1 MRIAAPANGAGIRRR
16 LRELRQ
22 VRERVSNVR
31 LFRAEWFLPVSVATS
46 VVFLL
51 FGDALREDSAAPVL
65 QSVVFIWLFIAILS
79 SAMSV
84 VRHAEHLAERLG
96 EPLGT
101 LILTLAVTAIEAASI
116 SAVMVHSR
124 DQPTVMRDTIFAV
137 IMIILNGMV
146 GTSLLVGAWRHR
158 EQSYNLRGANIYLSV
173 VVPLAVMCLIMPNY
187 THTTPGPT
195 LSFYQQEFL
204 GAMCVG
210 LYAAFLAVQTGRHRG
225 YFELEGEEDGHGR
238 EFGGGTAAPGAA
250 APRAWAPRASAWH
263 HASLLLAYMIP
274 VVYLAEQFGQPIDN
288 MIRRLHA
295 PAALGG
301 VIIAALVATPEGIGA
316 VRSALANK
324 LQRSVNICLGSLLA
338 TIGLSIP
345 LMIVVAHL
353 MGATIFL
360 GLQGTSFVMLLLT
373 LAVSVLTFGSG
384 RTNVL
389 QGAVHLLLFLAYV
402 LLIFQG

>member
-1 MRIAAPANGAGIRRR
+1 MSIATGLA
-16 LRELRQ
+16 
-22 VRERVSNVR
+22 
-31 LFRAEWFLPVSVATS
+31 
-46 VVFLL
+46 FLL
-51 FGDALREDSAAPVL
+51 FGGALGAESAGPAM
-65 QSVVFIWLFIAILS
+65 QAVVFIWLFLAILG

-124 DQPTVMRDTIFAV
+124 DQPTVMRDTLFAV

-146 GTSLLVGAWRHR
+146 GASLLVGAWRHR

-173 VVPLAVMCLIMPNY
+173 VIPLAVMSLIMPNY

-204 GAMCVG
+204 ALMCVG

-225 YFELEGEEDGHGR
+225 YFEIEGEEDGHGR
-238 EFGGGTAAPGAA
+238 ELAVGDAAAPSTPVPGASAPGAS
-250 APRAWAPRASAWH
+250 APDASAWH
-263 HASLLLAYMIP
+263 HALLLLAYMVP
-274 VVYLAEQFGQPIDN
+274 VVYLAEQFGQPIDH

-338 TIGLSIP
+338 TIGLTIP

>member
-1 MRIAAPANGAGIRRR
+1 MDVVSTRR
-16 LRELRQ
+16 L
-22 VRERVSNVR
+22 V
-31 LFRAEWFLPVSVATS
+31 RAEWFLAVSIATS
-46 VVFLL
+46 LAFLL
-51 FGDALREDSAAPVL
+51 FGDTLKADSADATV
-65 QSVVFIWLFIAILS
+65 QAVVFIWLFLAILW
-79 SAMSV
+79 SAMCV

-124 DQPTVMRDTIFAV
+124 DQPTVMRDTVFAV

-158 EQSYNLRGANIYLSV
+158 EQSYNLQGANIYLSV
-173 VVPLAVMCLIMPNY
+173 VVPLAVMSLIMPNY

-204 GAMCVG
+204 GVMCIG

-225 YFELEGEEDGHGR
+225 YFALEAEEAGHGHALA
-238 EFGGGTAAPGAA
+238 GGAA
-250 APRAWAPRASAWH
+250 APGASAWH
-263 HASLLLAYMIP
+263 HALLLLAYMIP
-274 VVYLAEQFGQPIDN
+274 VVYLAEQFGEPIDH

-338 TIGLSIP
+338 TIALTIP

-360 GLQGTSFVMLLLT
+360 GLQGTSYVMLLLT

-389 QGAVHLLLFLAYV
+389 QGAVHLILFIAYV

>member
-1 MRIAAPANGAGIRRR
+1 MDIVSTRR
-16 LRELRQ
+16 L
-22 VRERVSNVR
+22 V
-31 LFRAEWFLPVSVATS
+31 RAEWFLAVSIATS
-46 VVFLL
+46 LAFLL
-51 FGDALREDSAAPVL
+51 LGDTLKADSADGTVQA
-65 QSVVFIWLFIAILS
+65 VVFIWLFLAILW
-79 SAMSV
+79 SAMCV

-158 EQSYNLRGANIYLSV
+158 EQSYNLQGANIYLSV

-204 GAMCVG
+204 GVMCVG

-225 YFELEGEEDGHGR
+225 YFALEAEEAGHGH
-238 EFGGGTAAPGAA
+238 ELAGGAA
-250 APRAWAPRASAWH
+250 APGASAWH
-263 HASLLLAYMIP
+263 HALLLLAYMIP
-274 VVYLAEQFGQPIDN
+274 VVYLAEQFGEPIDH

-338 TIGLSIP
+338 TIALTIP
-345 LMIVVAHL
+345 LMVVVAHL

-360 GLQGTSFVMLLLT
+360 GLEGTSYVMLLLT

-389 QGAVHLLLFLAYV
+389 QGAVHLILFIAYV

>member
-1 MRIAAPANGAGIRRR
+1 MLAILKNSTHRGYHREIVSAHRLIR
-16 LRELRQ
+16 
-22 VRERVSNVR
+22 S
-31 LFRAEWFLPVSVATS
+31 EWFLAVSIATS
-46 VVFLL
+46 LAFLL
-51 FGDALREDSAAPVL
+51 FGDELKAESASAAV
-65 QSVVFIWLFIAILS
+65 QAAVFVWLFVTILWA
-79 SAMSV
+79 AMSV

-116 SAVMVHSR
+116 SAVMLHSR
-124 DQPTVMRDTIFAV
+124 DQPTVMRDTVFAV

-158 EQSYNLRGANIYLSV
+158 EQSYNLQGANIYFSV

-187 THTTPGPT
+187 TQTTPGPT

-204 GAMCVG
+204 ALICVG
-210 LYAAFLAVQTGRHRG
+210 LYGAFLAVQTGRHRG
-225 YFELEGEEDGHGR
+225 YFSLEAEENGHGH
-238 EFGGGTAAPGAA
+238 ELAGG
-250 APRAWAPRASAWH
+250 ASAWH
-263 HASLLLAYMIP
+263 HALLLLAYMIP
-274 VVYLAEQFGQPIDN
+274 VVYLAEQFGEPIDH

-338 TIGLSIP
+338 TIALTIP

-389 QGAVHLLLFLAYV
+389 QGAVHLILFIAYV

>member
-1 MRIAAPANGAGIRRR
+1 MDIVSTRR
-16 LRELRQ
+16 L
-22 VRERVSNVR
+22 V
-31 LFRAEWFLPVSVATS
+31 RAEWFLAVSIATS
-46 VVFLL
+46 LAFLL
-51 FGDALREDSAAPVL
+51 FGDTLKADSADATV
-65 QSVVFIWLFIAILS
+65 QAVVFIWLFLAILW
-79 SAMSV
+79 SAMCV
-84 VRHAEHLAERLG
+84 VRHAEHLAEHLG

-116 SAVMVHSR
+116 SAVMVHSP

-158 EQSYNLRGANIYLSV
+158 EQSYNLQGANIYLSV
-173 VVPLAVMCLIMPNY
+173 VVPLAVMSLIMPNY
-187 THTTPGPT
+187 TQTTPGPT

-204 GAMCVG
+204 GVMCVG

-225 YFELEGEEDGHGR
+225 YFALEAEEAGHGQ
-238 EFGGGTAAPGAA
+238 ELAGGAAAPGAA
-250 APRAWAPRASAWH
+250 APGAAAPGASVWH
-263 HASLLLAYMIP
+263 HALLLLAYMIP
-274 VVYLAEQFGQPIDN
+274 VVYLAEQFGEPIDH

-338 TIGLSIP
+338 TIALTIP
-345 LMIVVAHL
+345 LMIIVAHL

-373 LAVSVLTFGSG
+373 LALSVLTFGSG

-389 QGAVHLLLFLAYV
+389 QGAVHLILFIAYV

>member
-1 MRIAAPANGAGIRRR
+1 MEIVSIPR
-16 LRELRQ
+16 L
-22 VRERVSNVR
+22 V
-31 LFRAEWFLPVSVATS
+31 RAEWFLPVSIATS
-46 VVFLL
+46 LAFLL
-51 FGDALREDSAAPVL
+51 FGDALKADSADSTVQA
-65 QSVVFIWLFIAILS
+65 VVFIWLFLAILC
-79 SAMSV
+79 SAMCV

-124 DQPTVMRDTIFAV
+124 DQPTVMRDTVFAV

-158 EQSYNLRGANIYLSV
+158 EQSYNLQGANIYLSV

-204 GAMCVG
+204 GVMCVG

-225 YFELEGEEDGHGR
+225 YFALEAEEDGHGH
-238 EFGGGTAAPGAA
+238 GLAGDAAAPGAA
-250 APRAWAPRASAWH
+250 AWH
-263 HASLLLAYMIP
+263 HALLLLAYMIP
-274 VVYLAEQFGQPIDN
+274 VVYLAEQFGEPIDH
-288 MIRRLHA
+288 MIGRLHA

-338 TIGLSIP
+338 TIGLTIP
-345 LMIVVAHL
+345 LMIVIAHL

-389 QGAVHLLLFLAYV
+389 QGAVHLILFIAYV

>member
-1 MRIAAPANGAGIRRR
+1 MGAAGSANGGRIRCP
-16 LRELRQ
+16 LCDLRQ
-22 VRERVSNVR
+22 VREVVSNR
-31 LFRAEWFLPVSVATS
+31 LIRAEWFLPVSIATS
-46 VVFLL
+46 LAFLL
-51 FGDALREDSAAPVL
+51 FPAALAGESTGPAA
-65 QSVVFIWLFIAILS
+65 QAVVFVWLFVAILW
-79 SAMSV
+79 SAISV

-124 DQPTVMRDTIFAV
+124 DQPTVMRDTVFAV
-137 IMIILNGMV
+137 IMIILNAMV

-158 EQSYNLRGANIYLSV
+158 EQSYNLQGANIYLSV

-204 GAMCVG
+204 GVMCVG
-210 LYAAFLAVQTGRHRG
+210 LYGAFLAVQTGRHRG
-225 YFELEGEEDGHGR
+225 YFSLEAEEDGHGH
-238 EFGGGTAAPGAA
+238 ELAGGAA
-250 APRAWAPRASAWH
+250 APSASAWH
-263 HASLLLAYMIP
+263 HALLLLAYMIP
-274 VVYLAEQFGQPIDN
+274 VVYLAEQFGQPIDH
-288 MIRRLHA
+288 MIGRLHA

-338 TIGLSIP
+338 TIALTIP

-373 LAVSVLTFGSG
+373 LAVSILTFGSG

-389 QGAVHLLLFLAYV
+389 QGAVHLILFIAYV

>member
-1 MRIAAPANGAGIRRR
+1 VSTRR
-16 LRELRQ
+16 L
-22 VRERVSNVR
+22 VRS
-31 LFRAEWFLPVSVATS
+31 EWFLAVSILTS
-46 VVFLL
+46 LAFLL
-51 FGDALREDSAAPVL
+51 FGDQLKAESADAAV
-65 QSVVFIWLFIAILS
+65 QAAVFIWLFVAILW

-116 SAVMVHSR
+116 SAVMVHSP
-124 DQPTVMRDTIFAV
+124 DQPTVMRDTVFAV

-158 EQSYNLRGANIYLSV
+158 EQSYNLQGANIYFSV
-173 VVPLAVMCLIMPNY
+173 VVPLSVMSLIMPNY
-187 THTTPGPT
+187 TQTTPGPT

-204 GAMCVG
+204 AVMCLG

-225 YFELEGEEDGHGR
+225 YFALEGEEDGHGH
-238 EFGGGTAAPGAA
+238 ELTGGAA
-250 APRAWAPRASAWH
+250 APGASAWH
-263 HASLLLAYMIP
+263 HALLLLAYMIP
-274 VVYLAEQFGQPIDN
+274 VVYLAEQFGEPIEH
-288 MIRRLHA
+288 MITRLHA

-338 TIGLSIP
+338 TIGLTIP

-389 QGAVHLLLFLAYV
+389 QGAVHLILFIAYI

>member
-1 MRIAAPANGAGIRRR
+1 MRAAVPANGTGIRSRFRDVLKEFVSIRR
-16 LRELRQ
+16 LAR
-22 VRERVSNVR
+22 S
-31 LFRAEWFLPVSVATS
+31 EWFLAVSIATS
-46 VVFLL
+46 LAFLL
-51 FGDALREDSAAPVL
+51 FGDQLKAESADAGV
-65 QSVVFIWLFIAILS
+65 QAAVFIWLFATILW

-84 VRHAEHLAERLG
+84 VRHAERLAERLG

-124 DQPTVMRDTIFAV
+124 DQPTVMRDTLFAV

-158 EQSYNLRGANIYLSV
+158 EQSYNLQGANIYFSV
-173 VVPLAVMCLIMPNY
+173 VVPLAVMSLIMPNY

-204 GAMCVG
+204 AVMCVG

-225 YFELEGEEDGHGR
+225 YFALEAEEDGHGH
-238 EFGGGTAAPGAA
+238 ELAGGAAAPGAA
-250 APRAWAPRASAWH
+250 AWH
-263 HASLLLAYMIP
+263 HALLLLGYMIP
-274 VVYLAEQFGQPIDN
+274 VVYLAEQFGEPIDH

-338 TIGLSIP
+338 TIGLTIP

-389 QGAVHLLLFLAYV
+389 QGAVHLILFIAYV

>member
-1 MRIAAPANGAGIRRR
+1 MGGAGPANGARIRCR
-16 LRELRQ
+16 LRDLRQ
-22 VRERVSNVR
+22 VGEIVSNR
-31 LFRAEWFLPVSVATS
+31 LVRAEWFLPVSIATS
-46 VVFLL
+46 LVFLL
-51 FGDALREDSAAPVL
+51 FGDTLKADSADATV
-65 QSVVFIWLFIAILS
+65 QAGVFIWLFLAILW
-79 SAMSV
+79 SAMCV

-124 DQPTVMRDTIFAV
+124 DQPTVMRDTVFAV

-158 EQSYNLRGANIYLSV
+158 EQSYNLQGANIYLSV
-173 VVPLAVMCLIMPNY
+173 VVPLAVMSLIMPNY

-204 GAMCVG
+204 GVMCIG

-225 YFELEGEEDGHGR
+225 YFALEGEEDGHGH
-238 EFGGGTAAPGAA
+238 ELAGGAA
-250 APRAWAPRASAWH
+250 APVASAWH
-263 HASLLLAYMIP
+263 HALLLLGYMIP
-274 VVYLAEQFGQPIDN
+274 VVYLAEQFGEPIDH

-338 TIGLSIP
+338 TIALTIP
-345 LMIVVAHL
+345 LMVVVAHL

-360 GLQGTSFVMLLLT
+360 GLEGTSYVMLLLT

-389 QGAVHLLLFLAYV
+389 QGAVHLILFIAYV

>member
-1 MRIAAPANGAGIRRR
+1 MGGAGPANDARTQCR
-16 LRELRQ
+16 LRDLRQ
-22 VRERVSNVR
+22 LGETVSNRLVR
-31 LFRAEWFLPVSVATS
+31 SEWFLAVSIATS
-46 VVFLL
+46 LAFLL
-51 FGDALREDSAAPVL
+51 FGDTLRADSADATV
-65 QSVVFIWLFIAILS
+65 QAVVFIWLFLAILW
-79 SAMSV
+79 SAMCV

-124 DQPTVMRDTIFAV
+124 DQPTVMRDTVFAV

-158 EQSYNLRGANIYLSV
+158 EQSYNLQGANIYLSV
-173 VVPLAVMCLIMPNY
+173 VVPLAVMSLIMPNY

-204 GAMCVG
+204 GVMCIG

-225 YFELEGEEDGHGR
+225 YFALEAEEDGHGQ
-238 EFGGGTAAPGAA
+238 ELAGGAA
-250 APRAWAPRASAWH
+250 APVASAWH
-263 HASLLLAYMIP
+263 HALLLLGYMIP
-274 VVYLAEQFGQPIDN
+274 VVYLAEQFGEPIDH

-338 TIGLSIP
+338 TIALTIP
-345 LMIVVAHL
+345 LMVVVAHL

-360 GLQGTSFVMLLLT
+360 GLEGTSYVMLLLT

-389 QGAVHLLLFLAYV
+389 QGAVHLILFIAYV

>member
-1 MRIAAPANGAGIRRR
+1 MGGAGPANDARIRCR
-16 LRELRQ
+16 LRDLRQ
-22 VRERVSNVR
+22 VGEIVSNR
-31 LFRAEWFLPVSVATS
+31 LVRAEWFLAVSIATS
-46 VVFLL
+46 LAFLL
-51 FGDALREDSAAPVL
+51 FGDTLKADSADATV
-65 QSVVFIWLFIAILS
+65 QAVVFIWLFLAILW
-79 SAMSV
+79 SAMCV

-124 DQPTVMRDTIFAV
+124 DQPTVMRDTVFAV

-158 EQSYNLRGANIYLSV
+158 EQSYNLQGANIYLSV
-173 VVPLAVMCLIMPNY
+173 VVPLAVMSLIMPNY

-204 GAMCVG
+204 GVMCIG
-210 LYAAFLAVQTGRHRG
+210 LYTAFLAVQTGRHRG
-225 YFELEGEEDGHGR
+225 YFALEGEEDGHGH
-238 EFGGGTAAPGAA
+238 ELAGGAA
-250 APRAWAPRASAWH
+250 APGASAWH
-263 HASLLLAYMIP
+263 HALLLLAYMIP
-274 VVYLAEQFGQPIDN
+274 VVYLAEQFGEPIDH

-338 TIGLSIP
+338 TIALTIP

-360 GLQGTSFVMLLLT
+360 GLEGTSYVMLLLT

-389 QGAVHLLLFLAYV
+389 QGAVHLILFIAYV

>member
-1 MRIAAPANGAGIRRR
+1 MGGAGPANDARTQCR
-16 LRELRQ
+16 LRDLRQ
-22 VRERVSNVR
+22 LGETVSNRLVR
-31 LFRAEWFLPVSVATS
+31 SEWFLAVSIATS
-46 VVFLL
+46 LAFLL
-51 FGDALREDSAAPVL
+51 FGDTLRADSADATV
-65 QSVVFIWLFIAILS
+65 QAVVFIWLFLAILW
-79 SAMSV
+79 SAMCV

-124 DQPTVMRDTIFAV
+124 DQPTVMRDTVFAV

-158 EQSYNLRGANIYLSV
+158 EQSYNLQGANIYLSV
-173 VVPLAVMCLIMPNY
+173 VVPLAVMSLIMPNY

-204 GAMCVG
+204 GVMCIG

-225 YFELEGEEDGHGR
+225 YFALEAEEDGHGH
-238 EFGGGTAAPGAA
+238 ELAGGAA
-250 APRAWAPRASAWH
+250 APVASAWH
-263 HASLLLAYMIP
+263 HALLLLGYMIP
-274 VVYLAEQFGQPIDN
+274 VVYLAEQFGEPIDH

-338 TIGLSIP
+338 TIALTIP
-345 LMIVVAHL
+345 LMVVVSHL

-360 GLQGTSFVMLLLT
+360 GLEGTSYVMLLLT

-389 QGAVHLLLFLAYV
+389 QGAVHLILFIAYV

>member
-1 MRIAAPANGAGIRRR
+1 MDIVSTRR
-16 LRELRQ
+16 L
-22 VRERVSNVR
+22 V
-31 LFRAEWFLPVSVATS
+31 RAEWFLAVSIATS
-46 VVFLL
+46 LAFLL
-51 FGDALREDSAAPVL
+51 FGDTLKTDSADATV
-65 QSVVFIWLFIAILS
+65 QAVVFIWLFLSILW
-79 SAMSV
+79 SAMCV
-84 VRHAEHLAERLG
+84 VRHAEHLAVRLG

-158 EQSYNLRGANIYLSV
+158 EQSYNLQGANIYLSV
-173 VVPLAVMCLIMPNY
+173 VVPLAVMSLIMPNY
-187 THTTPGPT
+187 TQTTPGPT

-204 GAMCVG
+204 GVMCVG

-225 YFELEGEEDGHGR
+225 YFALEAEEDGHGHALA
-238 EFGGGTAAPGAA
+238 GGAAAPGAA
-250 APRAWAPRASAWH
+250 TRGAAAPGASAWH
-263 HASLLLAYMIP
+263 HALLLLAYMIP
-274 VVYLAEQFGQPIDN
+274 VVYLAEQFGEPIDH

-338 TIGLSIP
+338 TIALTIP

-360 GLQGTSFVMLLLT
+360 GLQGTSYVMLLLT

-389 QGAVHLLLFLAYV
+389 QGAVHLILFIAYV

>member
-1 MRIAAPANGAGIRRR
+1 MSAQR
-16 LRELRQ
+16 LI
-22 VRERVSNVR
+22 
-31 LFRAEWFLPVSVATS
+31 RAEWFLLVSIATS
-46 VVFLL
+46 LVFLL
-51 FGDALREDSAAPVL
+51 SGDALTGDATGPVV
-65 QSVVFIWLFIAILS
+65 QAVVFIWLFVVILWA
-79 SAMSV
+79 AMSV

-116 SAVMVHSR
+116 SAVMVHSL
-124 DQPTVMRDTIFAV
+124 DQPTVMRDTVFAV

-146 GTSLLVGAWRHR
+146 GVSLLVGAWRHR
-158 EQSYNLRGANIYLSV
+158 EQSYNLQGANIYFSV

-204 GAMCVG
+204 GVMCVG

-225 YFELEGEEDGHGR
+225 YFSLEAEEDGHGHGLA
-238 EFGGGTAAPGAA
+238 GGG
-250 APRAWAPRASAWH
+250 SAWR
-263 HASLLLAYMIP
+263 HALLLLAYMIP
-274 VVYLAEQFGQPIDN
+274 VVYLAEQFGQPIDH

-338 TIGLSIP
+338 TIGLTIP
-345 LMIVVAHL
+345 LMIIVAHL

-373 LAVSVLTFGSG
+373 LAVSILTFGSG

-389 QGAVHLLLFLAYV
+389 QGAVHLLLFIAYV

>member
-1 MRIAAPANGAGIRRR
+1 MDIVSTRR
-16 LRELRQ
+16 L
-22 VRERVSNVR
+22 V
-31 LFRAEWFLPVSVATS
+31 RAEWFLAVSIATS
-46 VVFLL
+46 LAFLL
-51 FGDALREDSAAPVL
+51 FGDTLKADSADATV
-65 QSVVFIWLFIAILS
+65 QAVVFIWLFLAILW
-79 SAMSV
+79 SAMCV

-124 DQPTVMRDTIFAV
+124 DQPTVMRDTVFAV

-158 EQSYNLRGANIYLSV
+158 EQSYNLQGANIYLSV
-173 VVPLAVMCLIMPNY
+173 VVPLAVMSLIMPNY

-204 GAMCVG
+204 GVMCIG

-225 YFELEGEEDGHGR
+225 YFALEAEEDGHGH
-238 EFGGGTAAPGAA
+238 ELAGGAA
-250 APRAWAPRASAWH
+250 APVASAWH
-263 HASLLLAYMIP
+263 HALLLLAYMIP
-274 VVYLAEQFGQPIDN
+274 VVYLAEQFGEPIDH

-338 TIGLSIP
+338 TIALTIP

-360 GLQGTSFVMLLLT
+360 GLQGTSYVMLLLT

-389 QGAVHLLLFLAYV
+389 QGAVHLILFIAYV

>member
-1 MRIAAPANGAGIRRR
+1 MDIVSTRR
-16 LRELRQ
+16 L
-22 VRERVSNVR
+22 V
-31 LFRAEWFLPVSVATS
+31 RAEWFLAVSIATS
-46 VVFLL
+46 LAFLL
-51 FGDALREDSAAPVL
+51 FGDALKADSADATV
-65 QSVVFIWLFIAILS
+65 QAVVFIWLFLAILW
-79 SAMSV
+79 SAMCV

-158 EQSYNLRGANIYLSV
+158 EQSYNLQGANIYLSV

-187 THTTPGPT
+187 TQTTPGPT

-204 GAMCVG
+204 GVMCIG

-225 YFELEGEEDGHGR
+225 YFALEAEEDGHGH
-238 EFGGGTAAPGAA
+238 ELAGGAA
-250 APRAWAPRASAWH
+250 APVASAWH
-263 HASLLLAYMIP
+263 HALLLLGYMIP
-274 VVYLAEQFGQPIDN
+274 VVYLAEQFGEPIDH

-338 TIGLSIP
+338 TIALTIP

-389 QGAVHLLLFLAYV
+389 QGAVHLILFIAYV

>member
-1 MRIAAPANGAGIRRR
+1 MSAHRSI
-16 LRELRQ
+16 
-22 VRERVSNVR
+22 
-31 LFRAEWFLPVSVATS
+31 RAEWFLAVSIVTS
-46 VVFLL
+46 LAFLL
-51 FGDALREDSAAPVL
+51 FGDALQADSADPAV
-65 QSVVFIWLFIAILS
+65 QAVVFIWLFLAILC
-79 SAMSV
+79 SAMAV

-158 EQSYNLRGANIYLSV
+158 EQSYNLQGANIYFSV
-173 VVPLAVMCLIMPNY
+173 VVPLAVMSLIMPNY
-187 THTTPGPT
+187 TQTTPGPT

-204 GAMCVG
+204 AVMCVG

-225 YFELEGEEDGHGR
+225 YFTLGAEDDGPGHEVAGS
-238 EFGGGTAAPGAA
+238 AATPGVATPGAA
-250 APRAWAPRASAWH
+250 TPGAATPGASAWY
-263 HASLLLAYMIP
+263 HALLLLAYMIP
-274 VVYLAEQFGQPIDN
+274 VVYLAEQFGEPIDH
-288 MIRRLHA
+288 MIRALNA
-295 PAALGG
+295 PVALGG

-324 LQRSVNICLGSLLA
+324 KQRSVNICLGSLLA
-338 TIGLSIP
+338 TIGLTIP

-389 QGAVHLLLFLAYV
+389 QGAVHLILFIAYI

>member
-1 MRIAAPANGAGIRRR
+1 MDIVSTRR
-16 LRELRQ
+16 L
-22 VRERVSNVR
+22 VRS
-31 LFRAEWFLPVSVATS
+31 EWFLAVSIATS
-46 VVFLL
+46 LAFLL
-51 FGDALREDSAAPVL
+51 FGDALKADSADATV
-65 QSVVFIWLFIAILS
+65 QAVVFIWLFLAILW
-79 SAMSV
+79 SAMCV

-158 EQSYNLRGANIYLSV
+158 EQSYNLQGANIYLSV
-173 VVPLAVMCLIMPNY
+173 VVPLAVMSLIMPNY

-204 GAMCVG
+204 GVMCIG

-225 YFELEGEEDGHGR
+225 YFALEGEEDGHGH
-238 EFGGGTAAPGAA
+238 ELSGGAAAPGA
-250 APRAWAPRASAWH
+250 SAWQ
-263 HASLLLAYMIP
+263 HALLLLAYMIP
-274 VVYLAEQFGQPIDN
+274 VVYLAEQFGEPIDH

-338 TIGLSIP
+338 TIALTIP

-360 GLQGTSFVMLLLT
+360 GLEGTSYVMLLLT

-389 QGAVHLLLFLAYV
+389 QGAVHLILFIAYV

>member
-1 MRIAAPANGAGIRRR
+1 MGAAGSANGAGSRCR
-16 LRELRQ
+16 LHDLRQ
-22 VRERVSNVR
+22 VREIVSTHR
-31 LFRAEWFLPVSVATS
+31 WIRSEWFLAVSILTS
-46 VVFLL
+46 LAFLL
-51 FGDALREDSAAPVL
+51 LGDRLAAESGDVAV
-65 QSVVFIWLFIAILS
+65 QAAVFIWLFVTILW
-79 SAMSV
+79 SAMAV

-116 SAVMVHSR
+116 SAVMLHSP
-124 DQPTVMRDTIFAV
+124 DEPTVMRDTIFAV

-158 EQSYNLRGANIYLSV
+158 EQSYNLQGANIYLGV
-173 VVPLAVMCLIMPNY
+173 IVPLAVMSLIMPNY
-187 THTTPGPT
+187 TQTTPGPT
-195 LSFYQQEFL
+195 LSFYQREFL
-204 GAMCVG
+204 AVMCVG

-225 YFELEGEEDGHGR
+225 YFALEAEDEGHRHELA
-238 EFGGGTAAPGAA
+238 GGASAPGA
-250 APRAWAPRASAWH
+250 STWH
-263 HASLLLAYMIP
+263 HAILLLAYMIP
-274 VVYLAEQFGQPIDN
+274 VVYLAEQFGEPIDH
-288 MIRRLHA
+288 MIGRLRA

-301 VIIAALVATPEGIGA
+301 VIIAALVATPEGLGA
-316 VRSALANK
+316 VRSALANH

-338 TIGLSIP
+338 TIGLTIP

-353 MGATIFL
+353 MGATIYL

-389 QGAVHLLLFLAYV
+389 QGAVHLLLFIAYI

>member
-1 MRIAAPANGAGIRRR
+1 MPAHR
-16 LRELRQ
+16 LI
-22 VRERVSNVR
+22 
-31 LFRAEWFLPVSVATS
+31 RAEWFLPVSIATS
-46 VVFLL
+46 LAFLL
-51 FGDALREDSAAPVL
+51 FGGTLAGDSTGPALQA
-65 QSVVFIWLFIAILS
+65 VVFVWLFLGILW
-79 SAMSV
+79 SAMCV

-116 SAVMVHSR
+116 SALMLHSR
-124 DQPTVMRDTIFAV
+124 DQPTVMRDTVFAV

-158 EQSYNLRGANIYLSV
+158 EQSYNLQGANVYFSV
-173 VVPLAVMCLIMPNY
+173 VVPLAVLCLIMPNY

-204 GAMCVG
+204 GLMCVG
-210 LYAAFLAVQTGRHRG
+210 LYGAFLAVQTGRHRG
-225 YFELEGEEDGHGR
+225 YFSLEGEEDGHGH
-238 EFGGGTAAPGAA
+238 EAGGGAA
-250 APRAWAPRASAWH
+250 APVASAWH
-263 HASLLLAYMIP
+263 HALLLIAYMIP
-274 VVYLAEQFGQPIDN
+274 VVYLAEQFGEPIDH

-338 TIGLSIP
+338 TIALTIP
-345 LMIVVAHL
+345 LMLVVAHL

-373 LAVSVLTFGSG
+373 LAVSILTFGSG

-389 QGAVHLLLFLAYV
+389 QGAVHLILFAAYI

>member
-1 MRIAAPANGAGIRRR
+1 
-16 LRELRQ
+16 
-22 VRERVSNVR
+22 VSNR
-31 LFRAEWFLPVSVATS
+31 LVRAEWFLPVSIATS
-46 VVFLL
+46 LAFLL
-51 FGDALREDSAAPVL
+51 FGDTLTADSADPTVQA
-65 QSVVFIWLFIAILS
+65 VVFIWLFFAILW
-79 SAMSV
+79 SAMCV

-116 SAVMVHSR
+116 SAVMVHSP

-158 EQSYNLRGANIYLSV
+158 EQSYNLQGANIYLSV

-204 GAMCVG
+204 GVMCVG

-225 YFELEGEEDGHGR
+225 YFSVEAEENGHGH
-238 EFGGGTAAPGAA
+238 ELAGGAAAPGAA
-250 APRAWAPRASAWH
+250 APGASAWH
-263 HASLLLAYMIP
+263 HALLLLAYMIP
-274 VVYLAEQFGQPIDN
+274 VVYLAEQFGEPIDH
-288 MIRRLHA
+288 MIQRLHA

-338 TIGLSIP
+338 TIGLTIP

-373 LAVSVLTFGSG
+373 LTVSVLTFGSG

-389 QGAVHLLLFLAYV
+389 QGAVHLILFIAYV

>member
-1 MRIAAPANGAGIRRR
+1 MLTQR
-16 LRELRQ
+16 LAR
-22 VRERVSNVR
+22 S
-31 LFRAEWFLPVSVATS
+31 EWFLPVSIATS
-46 VVFLL
+46 LALLL
-51 FGDALREDSAAPVL
+51 FPDALTGEATGPAVQAA
-65 QSVVFIWLFIAILS
+65 VFIWLFVAILC

-124 DQPTVMRDTIFAV
+124 DQPTVMRDTLFAV

-146 GTSLLVGAWRHR
+146 GTALLVGAWRHR
-158 EQSYNLRGANIYLSV
+158 EQSYNLQGANIYLSV
-173 VVPLAVMCLIMPNY
+173 VVPLAVMSLIMPNY

-204 GAMCVG
+204 GVMCVG
-210 LYAAFLAVQTGRHRG
+210 LYVAFLAVQTGRHRG
-225 YFELEGEEDGHGR
+225 YFTLEAEENGHGH
-238 EFGGGTAAPGAA
+238 GLASGAAAPDAAAPGAS
-250 APRAWAPRASAWH
+250 APGASAWH
-263 HASLLLAYMIP
+263 HALLLLAYMIP
-274 VVYLAEQFGQPIDN
+274 VVYLAEQFGQPIDH
-288 MIRRLHA
+288 MIQRLHA

-338 TIGLSIP
+338 TIGLTIP
-345 LMIVVAHL
+345 LMIVIAHL

-389 QGAVHLLLFLAYV
+389 QGAVHLILFIAYV

>member
-1 MRIAAPANGAGIRRR
+1 MGAAGSANGARIWCR
-16 LRELRQ
+16 LDLRQ
-22 VRERVSNVR
+22 FRDVVSNR
-31 LFRAEWFLPVSVATS
+31 LMRAEWFLPVSIATGLA
-46 VVFLL
+46 FLL
-51 FGDALREDSAAPVL
+51 FGDALRADSTGPAVEA
-65 QSVVFIWLFIAILS
+65 VVFIWLFLAILY

-116 SAVMVHSR
+116 SAVMLHSR

-158 EQSYNLRGANIYLSV
+158 EQSYNLQGANVYFSMI
-173 VVPLAVMCLIMPNY
+173 VPLAVMSLIMPNY
-187 THTTPGPT
+187 TLTTPGPT

-204 GAMCVG
+204 GVMCIG

-225 YFELEGEEDGHGR
+225 YFALEGEEDGHGH
-238 EFGGGTAAPGAA
+238 ELSGGAAAPGA
-250 APRAWAPRASAWH
+250 SAWQ
-263 HASLLLAYMIP
+263 HALLLLAYMIP
-274 VVYLAEQFGQPIDN
+274 VVYLAEQFGEPIDH

-338 TIGLSIP
+338 TIALTIP

-360 GLQGTSFVMLLLT
+360 GLQGTSYVMLLLT

-389 QGAVHLLLFLAYV
+389 QGAVHLILFIAYV

>member
-1 MRIAAPANGAGIRRR
+1 MGGAGPANGARIRCR
-16 LRELRQ
+16 LRDLRQ
-22 VRERVSNVR
+22 VGEIVSNR
-31 LFRAEWFLPVSVATS
+31 LVRAEWFLPVSIATS
-46 VVFLL
+46 LVFLL
-51 FGDALREDSAAPVL
+51 FGDTLKADSADATV
-65 QSVVFIWLFIAILS
+65 QAGVFIWLFLAILW
-79 SAMSV
+79 SAMCV

-124 DQPTVMRDTIFAV
+124 DQPTVMRDTVFAV

-158 EQSYNLRGANIYLSV
+158 EQSYNLQGANIYLSV
-173 VVPLAVMCLIMPNY
+173 VVPLAVMSLIMPNY

-204 GAMCVG
+204 GVMCIG

-225 YFELEGEEDGHGR
+225 YFALEGEEDGHGH
-238 EFGGGTAAPGAA
+238 ELAGGAA
-250 APRAWAPRASAWH
+250 APVASAWH
-263 HASLLLAYMIP
+263 HALLLLGYMIP
-274 VVYLAEQFGQPIDN
+274 VVYLAEQFGEPIDH

-338 TIGLSIP
+338 TIALTIP

-360 GLQGTSFVMLLLT
+360 GLEGTSYVMLLLT

-389 QGAVHLLLFLAYV
+389 QGAVHLILFIAYV

>member
-1 MRIAAPANGAGIRRR
+1 MDIVSTRR
-16 LRELRQ
+16 L
-22 VRERVSNVR
+22 VRS
-31 LFRAEWFLPVSVATS
+31 EWFLAVSIATS
-46 VVFLL
+46 LGFLL
-51 FGDALREDSAAPVL
+51 FGDTLKADSADATV
-65 QSVVFIWLFIAILS
+65 QAVVFIWLFLAILW

-124 DQPTVMRDTIFAV
+124 DQPTVMRDTVFAV

-158 EQSYNLRGANIYLSV
+158 EQSYNLQGANIYLSV

-204 GAMCVG
+204 GVMCIG

-225 YFELEGEEDGHGR
+225 YFALEAEEAGHGH
-238 EFGGGTAAPGAA
+238 APAGGAA
-250 APRAWAPRASAWH
+250 APGASAWH
-263 HASLLLAYMIP
+263 HALLLLGYMIP
-274 VVYLAEQFGQPIDN
+274 VVYLAEQFGEPIDH

-338 TIGLSIP
+338 TIALTIP
-345 LMIVVAHL
+345 LMVVVAHL

-360 GLQGTSFVMLLLT
+360 GLEGTSFVMLLLT

-389 QGAVHLLLFLAYV
+389 QGAVHLILFIAYV

>member
-1 MRIAAPANGAGIRRR
+1 MGAAGSANGARIWCR
-16 LRELRQ
+16 LDLRQ
-22 VRERVSNVR
+22 FRDIVSNR
-31 LFRAEWFLPVSVATS
+31 LVRAEWFLPVSIATGLA
-46 VVFLL
+46 FLL
-51 FGDALREDSAAPVL
+51 FGDALRADSTGPAVEA
-65 QSVVFIWLFIAILS
+65 VVFIWLFLAILY

-116 SAVMVHSR
+116 SAVMLHSR

-158 EQSYNLRGANIYLSV
+158 EQSYNLQGANVYFSMI
-173 VVPLAVMCLIMPNY
+173 VPLAVMSLIMPNY
-187 THTTPGPT
+187 TLTTPGPT

-204 GAMCVG
+204 GVMCIG

-225 YFELEGEEDGHGR
+225 YFALEAEEDGHGHDLA
-238 EFGGGTAAPGAA
+238 GGAA
-250 APRAWAPRASAWH
+250 APGGSTWH
-263 HASLLLAYMIP
+263 HALLLLAYMIP
-274 VVYLAEQFGQPIDN
+274 VVYLAEQFGEPIAH

-301 VIIAALVATPEGIGA
+301 IIIAALVATPEGIGA

-338 TIGLSIP
+338 TIGITVP

-373 LAVSVLTFGSG
+373 LAVSILTFGSG

-389 QGAVHLLLFLAYV
+389 QGAVHLILFIAYV

>member
-1 MRIAAPANGAGIRRR
+1 VSTQR
-16 LRELRQ
+16 LL
-22 VRERVSNVR
+22 
-31 LFRAEWFLPVSVATS
+31 RAEWFLPVSIVTGLA
-46 VVFLL
+46 FLL
-51 FGDALREDSAAPVL
+51 FGDVLKADSADPTVQA
-65 QSVVFIWLFIAILS
+65 VVFICLFVAILC

-124 DQPTVMRDTIFAV
+124 DQPTVMRDTVFAV
-137 IMIILNGMV
+137 VMIILNGMV
-146 GTSLLVGAWRHR
+146 GSSLLVGAWRHR
-158 EQSYNLRGANIYLSV
+158 EQFYNLQGANIYLSV

-204 GAMCVG
+204 AVMCVG

-225 YFELEGEEDGHGR
+225 YFALEAEEDGHGH
-238 EFGGGTAAPGAA
+238 ELAGGAAAPGAA
-250 APRAWAPRASAWH
+250 APGASALH
-263 HASLLLAYMIP
+263 HAILLLAYMIP
-274 VVYLAEQFGQPIDN
+274 VVYLAEQFGEPIDH

-338 TIGLSIP
+338 TIALTIP
-345 LMIVVAHL
+345 LMIVIAHL

-360 GLQGTSFVMLLLT
+360 GLQGTSYVMLLLT

-389 QGAVHLLLFLAYV
+389 QGAVHLILFIAYV